1 MIKPDKT
8 SFSPHSNP
16 FRPAGTGVVI
26 HATRS
31 GKPGFAM
38 ELAATLNH
46 FANPDSEVSAHW
58 VIGRQ
63 GEKVRVIADTAQS
76 WHAGEHNAT
85 HFGIELEQG
94 VESDGF
100 TDAQI
105 GALVEV
111 CRGYVEDF
119 GIAPVHSPST
129 LMSGFIGHQET
140 VQGKRAGKT
149 DPGKLFPWDR
159 FIALLNPPAMV
170 APTPR
175 DVAFAGGAAA
185 TFMALGKPLSEMH
198 EFDKGTL
205 RWIAQQ
211 V

>member
-38 ELAATLNH
+38 ELAATLNW
-46 FANPDSEVSAHW
+46 FANPDSQVSSHW

-63 GEKVRVIADTAQS
+63 GEKVRVIADTAQA

-105 GALVEV
+105 DALVEV

-159 FIALLNPPAMV
+159 FIALLSPPA
-170 APTPR
+170 AAFTPG
-175 DVAFAGGAAA
+175 DVAMACVSAAQ
-185 TFMALGKPLSEMH
+185 FYRMGWRLGDMLDSEKEIIRH
-198 EFDKGTL
+198 L
-205 RWIAQQ
+205 ASQ